1 MTHPAAFVQLIGELQ
16 LTTSAA
22 TKAKVAKRELTT
34 QRNDLC
40 GQVLGTGIKMADLA
54 RLSGISRAMLYKLNP
69 APTVPAGGET
79 AESLRTK
86 LANTAE
92 QLRAA
97 DHELAVNITRRAQ
110 ILRTIG
116 VHFPNALQVKE
127 IAGFS
132 GLSYDRARRYMED
145 VTIKPDHIPAEVDV
159 QIDAAEGH

>member
-1 MTHPAAFVQLIGELQ
+1 MTHPASFVQLIGELQ
-16 LTTSAA
+16 LTANAA
-22 TKAKVAKRELTT
+22 AKAKAEKLQLTIK
-34 QRNDLC
+34 RNDLC
-40 GQVLGTGIKMADLA
+40 GQALGAGIKMAALA

-69 APTVPAGGET
+69 APTVPAAGET

-92 QLRAA
+92 KLRAA

-116 VHFPNALQVKE
+116 VHFSNALQVKE

-145 VTIKPDHIPAEVDV
+145 DTIKPDHIPAEVDV